1 MIYENIE
8 GCFIDF
14 LANPIKNN
22 NVIHVSQIKNFIIIL
37 TNKIP
42 IVKTLIENRYSGYL
56 FEQDIKKLL
65 EKTVDKSDDFTSG
78 KSIKHTPEALL
89 ITLEN
94 YFKVGVYFENNIE
107 MENFTKEELDFFIL
121 DNMRTKLEYN
131 VNRICEA
138 HNLSMDYMYEIVSR
152 KELWLSYYCSELL
165 FFLKQGLLE
174 VSLHNNKYILY
185 STPKLEVRLKSYWLS
200 EMIEYNSKIADINFY
215 YEFSKKLEN
224 FKKIPKKLE
233 NDLVDYTMDKVFSI
247 KTIYIDNSLKE
258 DAKYILFKK
267 LVLFISLMEC
277 FSLSGLEQ
285 VHEKEFLSTGLIE
298 PEFIEYFKLILKEQS
313 LKKKTIFVYI
323 YFNNGYFYKGTLG
336 FKYGL
341 RELAGVLL
349 SKKQNELKGKD
360 IKGALGLLF
369 ETNYIL
375 NYIKGIEKYGYKIY
389 GEFKPN
395 SNAKI
400 KGYDIDL
407 VLHDKKLN
415 IFYFIQVK
423 FKFSALPTYIH
434 EQLNLFRDENF
445 EKGFEKQLLT
455 LKENFNDDS
464 IRKKLRDKQLGDAT
478 LENSYFILLHNLPF
492 LNFYKQNGVFFYEWN
507 LLRNILQECKLHLFK
522 DNDCRQEHVNLFP
535 KLHKPGELVDAYY
548 KNSSFAEQLRKKFD
562 IYSRSFC
569 SFNLDD
575 REVECKLI

>member
-1 MIYENIE
+1 LIYENIE
-8 GCFIDF
+8 SCFIDF
-14 LANPIKNN
+14 LANPIKNR
-22 NVIHVSQIKNFIIIL
+22 NVIHASQIKNFIIIL
-37 TNKIP
+37 TSKIP

-56 FEQDIKKLL
+56 FEQNIKKLL
-65 EKTVDKSDDFTSG
+65 EKTVDKSDNFTSG
-78 KSIKHTPEALL
+78 KSIKHTTEALL

-107 MENFTKEELDFFIL
+107 MENFTKEELDSFIL
-121 DNMRTKLEYN
+121 ENMRTKLEYY

-138 HNLSMDYMYEIVSR
+138 HNLSMDYMYEIVNR

-200 EMIEYNSKIADINFY
+200 EILEENSKIADMNFY

-247 KTIYIDNSLKE
+247 QTSYLDNNLKE

-277 FSLSGLEQ
+277 FSLSELEQ
-285 VHEKEFLSTGLIE
+285 VHEKEFLDTELIE
-298 PEFIEYFKLILKEQS
+298 PEFIEYLKSILKEQS
-313 LKKKTIFVYI
+313 LKKKTIFAYI
-323 YFNNGYFYKGTLG
+323 YFNNGYFSKGTLG

-360 IKGALGLLF
+360 IKGTLGLLF
-369 ETNYIL
+369 ETDYIL

-445 EKGFEKQLLT
+445 EKGFGKQLLI
-455 LKENFNDDS
+455 LKENFNDNS

-478 LENSYFILLHNLPF
+478 LENSHFILLHNLPF

-507 LLRNILQECKLHLFK
+507 LFRNILQDCKLHWFK
-522 DNDCRQEHVNLFP
+522 DSDYTQEYIKLFP
-535 KLHKPGELVDAYY
+535 KLHKPDELVDAYY